1 MQESPGQTPD
11 RLDDSKSFLSQN
23 LYSLLNKSLSKILL
37 QMRSKEAD
45 RRFLMYCLSF

>member
-1 MQESPGQTPD
+1 MQESHGQTPD

-37 QMRSKEAD
+37 QMRSKETG
-45 RRFLMYCLSF
+45 RWFLMYCLSF

>member
-1 MQESPGQTPD
+1 MQESPGQTPG

-37 QMRSKEAD
+37 QMRSKETG
-45 RRFLMYCLSF
+45 RWFSMFCLSF